1 MTRNQRERIVVILLI
16 LGFGAF
22 AGAADSRACTN
33 DIQGGAVVIAF
44 DNSTEGLEEVFFKQ
58 PVCRPA
64 ALIVTAAGLHDLAEN
79 ATGHVVDGQTGEV
92 GLLLPDPYTG
102 EIRVYW
108 VLIPVEE

>member
-1 MTRNQRERIVVILLI
+1 MVAILLI

-33 DIQGGAVVIAF
+33 DIQGGAAVIAF

-58 PVCRPA
+58 SVCGSA
-64 ALIVTAAGLHDLAEN
+64 VLVVTAAGLHSLAEN
-79 ATGHVVDGQTGEV
+79 TTGNVVDGQTGEV
-92 GLLLPDPYTG
+92 GLLLPEPYTG

-108 VLIPVEE
+108 VLVPVEVTDG